1 MGVAS
6 QRAPL
11 SGLARP
17 LCMSIC
23 VMKRTE
29 RWRDQK
35 MRSNGFLKKIASG
48 VLAAGFLV
56 GIGMAGGSTA
66 SAADRRYDNHDQYH
80 SSDFR
85 DGRDRD
91 RRDRDNRFH
100 RADRDDWYWVRD

>member
-1 MGVAS
+1 
-6 QRAPL
+6 
-11 SGLARP
+11 
-17 LCMSIC
+17 
-23 VMKRTE
+23 
-29 RWRDQK
+29 

-100 RADRDDWYWVRD
+100 RGDRDDWHWVRDYHGHWVHVRRSIDWGDGRDHR